1 MLGTFT
7 ATEIVWQLAPV
18 PAPAEVV
25 AAAAAAA
32 AQKREEEIAEK
43 ATESLWE
50 AIDQTSIIISERG
63 PQFHEAL
70 RVFFLALRDR
80 LYGPDEPNPSSSGP
94 NQPAT
99 PPC

>member
-1 MLGTFT
+1 
-7 ATEIVWQLAPV
+7 PV
-18 PAPAEVV
+18 PAPAEAV

-32 AQKREEEIAEK
+32 EEIAEK

-80 LYGPDEPNPSSSGP
+80 LYGPKEPNPCSSGP
-94 NQPAT
+94 SQPAT